1 MLILRRT
8 RYLDTQVSIAMS
20 TDTTKYFLNRSISLM
35 PQQAVGMGGTFII
48 MERQNVSWNIEA
60 LSIYRT

>member
-1 MLILRRT
+1 
-8 RYLDTQVSIAMS
+8 
-20 TDTTKYFLNRSISLM
+20 M

-60 LSIYRT
+60 LYIYRTKFKRENGKKNLGTLFNPTFYTEAALRSLC